1 MVKEDDYR
9 TAQYVLR
16 RSSAIFPTESL
27 RDVFALMKGIAL
39 ERYPPHGSGFLPGFI
54 KFLWRRFKR
63 PTVSQY
69 SVLLDEYG
77 HLPMREACDAVLAL
91 LEEWKANES
100 SYSEGAVMQSR
111 SEPLTPDEIADRGT
125 ELYETRIRR
134 LVEADNI
141 DRYLSIDVTT
151 GDYEIADKGYDAA
164 MALRARNPN
173 AQIWG
178 LRIGHIAAA
187 SFGGGDTR
195 EKK

>member
-1 MVKEDDYR
+1 ME
-9 TAQYVLR
+9 
-16 RSSAIFPTESL
+16 TE
-27 RDVFALMKGIAL
+27 K
-39 ERYPPHGSGFLPGFI
+39 H
-54 KFLWRRFKR
+54 
-63 PTVSQY
+63 TY
-69 SVLLDEYG
+69 S
-77 HLPMREACDAVLAL
+77 
-91 LEEWKANES
+91 
-100 SYSEGAVMQSR
+100 
-111 SEPLTPDEIADRGT
+111 PDEIAERGT

-173 AQIWG
+173 ARIWG